1 MYVCSYL
8 CIVYLCTYRLNFGW
22 DGMWDSV
29 SLKIGKDNLGY
40 WNLRRGRDWE
50 IRNGFVKGK

>member
-1 MYVCSYL
+1 MYVCMFVSMY
-8 CIVYLCTYRLNFGW
+8 CVFRLNFGW

-29 SLKIGKDNLGY
+29 RLKIGKDNLGY